1 MSELCQTAQA
11 LSRTI
16 SYPLKHVLR
25 LPRRELPYFPNPDR
39 ERVKP
44 REHMTIAACFKF
56 DGGVLFCA
64 DTKIT
69 SDIKTNESK
78 IFDKVYEGG
87 YCVSVFVL
95 TGGIPFA
102 KSVIAKCEN
111 RISKLDHLQV
121 TFGDIQEE
129 LQGVLSD
136 FYQSHIYP
144 HPDRPA
150 IDFGLLIGVWLRGET
165 RMFSTYDATVN
176 VVREYEC
183 LGAGAY
189 LAKYW
194 IKQFLASQKRWEDQT
209 RPLEDIALISTF
221 ALKSVM
227 DYDESCGG
235 EAQFLVMK
243 ENGEI
248 EFEIDTPIRLYRA
261 DEFPTQIFTQ
271 MWRLLRS
278 LARSGEEPD
287 TDMMPWEFESEV
299 KRIVSQRSDWIRT
312 LTTALKGT
320 KKGRTKKQKPEGG

>member
-1 MSELCQTAQA
+1 
-11 LSRTI
+11 
-16 SYPLKHVLR
+16 
-25 LPRRELPYFPNPDR
+25 
-39 ERVKP
+39 
-44 REHMTIAACFKF
+44 MTIAACFKF

-69 SDIKTNESK
+69 TDIKTNESK
-78 IFDKVYEGG
+78 IFEKVYEGG
-87 YCVSVFVL
+87 YCASVFVL
-95 TGGIPFA
+95 TGATPFA
-102 KSVIAKCEN
+102 KSAITRCEN
-111 RISKLDHLQV
+111 HISKLDHLEV

-129 LQGVLSD
+129 LQVVLSG

-150 IDFGLLIGVWLRGET
+150 IDFGLLIGVWLRGEI

-176 VVREYEC
+176 IVPEYEC
-183 LGAGAY
+183 LGTGAY

-194 IKQFLASQKRWEDQT
+194 IKQFLASQKRWEDQS

-248 EFEIDTPIRLYRA
+248 GFEIDTPIRLYQA
-261 DEFPTQIFTQ
+261 DELPAQIFTQ

-278 LARSGEEPD
+278 LARSGEK
-287 TDMMPWEFESEV
+287 TDADLAVWECESEV
-299 KRIVSQRSDWIRT
+299 KKIVSQRSDWIRV
-312 LTTALKGT
+312 LTENLKGSA
-320 KKGRTKKQKPEGG
+320 KKKEKAEE